1 MCRLA
6 VVGAAAQ
13 KHATFVLRMKLTGKH
28 RTRDIMLLIERPKNG
43 DGFVPQDALQIAY
56 RPA

>member
-1 MCRLA
+1 MSRLA

-13 KHATFVLRMKLTGKH
+13 KHASFVLRTILTGKH
-28 RTRDIMLLIERPKNG
+28 HTSDIMLLIERPKNG
-43 DGFVPQDALQIAY
+43 DGFVPQDALQMAY